1 MYHCMKK
8 VRIWSYSGPH
18 FPPFG
23 LNTERCGVSFRIQS
37 KCGKIR
43 IRITPNTDT
52 FHRVYLMNAGLI
64 CQEVTNV
71 ITERLIGNSI
81 FAVSSDLSNHIFKG
95 RMSLTFEL
103 IYGKSYQW
111 LSKNHVQWRASWIW
125 RSRVNLKIVN
135 FMEVQ
140 WFINLKQRKLQ
151 KLKNM
156 LLDSRKIDIVTY

>member
-37 KCGKIR
+37 ECGKIR
-43 IRITPNTDT
+43 IRMTPNTDT
-52 FHRVYLMNAGLI
+52 FQRVYLMNAGLI
-64 CQEVTNV
+64 CRKVTNV
-71 ITERLIGNSI
+71 VTERLIGNSM

-103 IYGKSYQW
+103 IYGKP
-111 LSKNHVQWRASWIW
+111 
-125 RSRVNLKIVN
+125 
-135 FMEVQ
+135 
-140 WFINLKQRKLQ
+140 FINYFQKITSSDVQIEYDDQGLIEKL
-151 KLKNM
+151 LISWSCS
-156 LLDSRKIDIVTY
+156 DS